1 MGGGVQPVARS
12 DPPEEVVWVMAQ
24 QTRIK
29 WNKKGFEEILSS
41 SGARAACEGAGSTI
55 MAIAND
61 NNTRGGEG
69 FRMSSRN
76 VKAYGSMRNMTFVY
90 TTDRKSMIAE
100 AEDKALSRA
109 VSG

>member
-1 MGGGVQPVARS
+1 
-12 DPPEEVVWVMAQ
+12 MAQ

-29 WNKKGFEEILSS
+29 FIKEGFEAILCSD
-41 SGARAACEGAGSTI
+41 GARAACESAGASI
-55 MAIAND
+55 MATANG

-69 FRMSSRN
+69 FRMSSRT

-109 VSG
+109 VI